1 MSIRAFLNHHPQIEE
16 GVYIDPDASVIG
28 QVHLSTGVSVWPRA
42 VLRGDVNTIKVGARS
57 NIQDLAMLHCTHDG
71 PYTPDGHPLAIGA
84 DVTIGHHACL
94 HGCTLEDRVLVGMGA
109 IILDGAYVESNVII
123 AAGALVPPGKRL
135 QAGHLYVGS
144 PVKQSRALSE
154 AEIAQL
160 QYSAAHYVRL
170 ANAHQR
176 DGSI

>member
-71 PYTPDGHPLAIGA
+71 PYTPDGHPLVIGA

-94 HGCTLEDRVLVGMGA
+94 HGCTLEDRVLVA
-109 IILDGAYVESNVII
+109 PRQEADVVLA
-123 AAGALVPPGKRL
+123 
-135 QAGHLYVGS
+135 VGL
-144 PVKQSRALSE
+144 PR
-154 AEIAQL
+154 
-160 QYSAAHYVRL
+160 R
-170 ANAHQR
+170 R
-176 DGSI
+176 DGGPPREPADLRPNEHSGGERG